1 MNAGHAGQGLAKGF
15 ARGRQIVREH
25 NADARRGEFL
35 RHIHAGELSEF
46 ESGFVSSFL
55 ADRAT
60 KPAGDDFQWFT
71 PGRRNVVDRMIQQH
85 GMRTA
90 ASAAPAPVLQAA
102 AGKCGYILRSAG
114 ELPRLCNE
122 PAVSRLR
129 HGLELCASHEAERVD
144 RLARIREM
152 KARQMRS

>member
-1 MNAGHAGQGLAKGF
+1 MKHPQQYLSAGV

-35 RHIHAGELSEF
+35 RHIHPAELSQF
-46 ESGFVSSFL
+46 ESDFLSSFL
-55 ADRAT
+55 TDRAT

-71 PGRRNVVDRMIQQH
+71 PARRNVVDRMIQQH

-102 AGKCGYILRSAG
+102 AGKCGYILRAAG
-114 ELPRLCNE
+114 ELPRLCND

-144 RLARIREM
+144 RLARIREL